1 MPSLDGTS
9 QWISKNTLILP
20 SFDRFGCNFHPVANI
35 FFNLAI
41 FWGHYAR
48 PGLRGNGLQTSKIA
62 KSRKSVVFSLY
73 MGVVEVEQNGVS
85 VNLDTFQLRPEDWFT
100 ICMKLVPLSR
110 EWRQLR
116 PSAFGPVHDV
126 VRNILWMEAT
136 TAVSLRAC
144 SRVTWRRIWQ

>member
-1 MPSLDGTS
+1 
-9 QWISKNTLILP
+9 
-20 SFDRFGCNFHPVANI
+20 
-35 FFNLAI
+35 
-41 FWGHYAR
+41 
-48 PGLRGNGLQTSKIA
+48 
-62 KSRKSVVFSLY
+62 

-100 ICMKLVPLSR
+100 IRMKLVPLSC

-144 SRVTWRRIWQ
+144 SRVT